1 MKYEINR
8 FNNSEVIQCYAKSDE
23 LIIVVY
29 LDNHAK
35 EIPYTKENET
45 KVINEMIMQAMVREE
60 IEINRLPIELKN
72 EIQFLIMYALTSSY
86 MVYNLKAHSEY
97 FVYKSDLFKL
107 IYSVILALS
116 SGNIVKSLSKIIN
129 NYKINKD
136 IMKYHEFFE
145 MKDEIEKYGD
155 VIVVEDIPL
164 KEILNINTLDFYS
177 ISRVKE
183 ILEIVKENYNEGKTL
198 IKK

>member
-23 LIIVVY
+23 SIIVVY

>member
-23 LIIVVY
+23 SIIVVY

-72 EIQFLIMYALTSSY
+72 EVQSLIMYVLTTSY
-86 MVYNLKAHSEY
+86 MAYNLKAHSDH

-177 ISRVKE
+177 ISKIKE
-183 ILEIVKENYNEGKTL
+183 ILKLVKENYNEEKTL

>member
-23 LIIVVY
+23 SIIVVY

-107 IYSVILALS
+107 IYSAILALS

-145 MKDEIEKYGD
+145 MKEEIEKYGD